1 MPNIPNAAPMTLL
14 LGIQDNSAAV
24 PSVSR
29 QEIPTHLPKIYLYT
43 RKGPLGA
50 QLVSPAGAVNMFGAD
65 TFDENKKYATHQTV
79 LSNVLSAAA
88 NVQMIERVIPPDAG
102 PKANFTLWL
111 DVLQTNIPVYQR
123 NTDGSYV
130 LDSITN
136 LPKPAVPAA
145 TVQGYKVKW
154 VITSITSG
162 SALTADGDIFGKE
175 LSKPGDQTDGTNTS
189 IRYPILQ
196 YWASSPGAYANDA
209 GFRIWAPTVN
219 SSDAVNQKLLY
230 SLKAYPFRMAAIS
243 RINSNAT
250 PTVKSTLS
258 GDTSLEFVLEPGQIN
273 PFTQAPCTLSNVFAN
288 AWQKLVNP
296 GYDPIY
302 ADLGGM
308 HVYQSNIETLLAQFY
323 SAEIAYITANTAAS
337 AGLDFTDNASDSKW
351 MFNFLS
357 GTSTNGINYNTY
369 VVNTDDANSVA
380 LTESTNL
387 FAAGGSDG
395 TLSNANFNTLVA
407 TALADYTDPNSVLQ
421 DTAINVESIFYDTGF
436 SLETKR
442 ALAGVISQRKD
453 TFVVLSTYDVD
464 GPEMGEA
471 DEAAL
476 GAALRTQLQLTPES
490 VYFGTPVTR
499 GLVMA
504 RYGTLIG
511 HQYARKL
518 PLTIELAYKAARF
531 MGASN
536 GTWNPTY
543 LFDTAPQNEVTMFTD
558 LNVKSVPA
566 SQRNSDWAN
575 GLNYPQPFTRDTY
588 FFPALKTAFSD
599 DTSVLTSFFT
609 AMVCVELQKVGIQ
622 AWRNFS
628 GVVSLTEAQLI
639 EKVNKFVSDNT
650 TGRFAGL
657 VKIIPNCTITAS
669 DAQRGYSWTLPIEVY
684 ANNMKSVM
692 TLSVQAYRMSALSTK

>member
-29 QEIPTHLPKIYLYT
+29 QEVPTHLAKIYLFAK
-43 RKGPLGA
+43 KGPVGA
-50 QLVSPAGAVNMFGAD
+50 QLVSPAGAVNMFGSD
-65 TFDENKKYATHQTV
+65 TFDERKKFATHQTV
-79 LSNVLSAAA
+79 LSNVLSAAGSI
-88 NVQMIERVIPPDAG
+88 QMIERVIPPDAG

-111 DVLQTNIPVYQR
+111 DVLHTNIPVYQR
-123 NTDGSYV
+123 NTDGSYI
-130 LDSITN
+130 LDNITN
-136 LPKPAVPAA
+136 LPKPVVPAS
-145 TVQGYKVKW
+145 TVSGYKVKW
-154 VITSITSG
+154 VITSNTAG
-162 SALTADGDIFGKE
+162 SALSADGDLFGKE
-175 LSKPGDQTDGTNTS
+175 LSKPGDQTDGVATS
-189 IRYPILQ
+189 TRYPIFQ
-196 YWASSPGAYANDA
+196 FWASSPGSYANDA
-209 GFRIWAPTVN
+209 GFRLWAPTVT
-219 SSDAVNQKLLY
+219 SSDAVNQKLMY
-230 SLKAYPFRMAAIS
+230 SLKAYPYRLAAINRLTS
-243 RINSNAT
+243 NST

-273 PFTQAPCTLSNVFAN
+273 PFTDSQCSLADVFAS

-296 GYDPIY
+296 GYDPVY
-302 ADLGGM
+302 ADLGGF
-308 HVYQSNIETLLAQFY
+308 HVYQSYLDTVLGQFY

-337 AGLDFTDNASDSKW
+337 AGLDFSDNDSASKW
-351 MFNFLS
+351 MFNLLT
-357 GTSTNGINYNTY
+357 GTSTSGVNYNTFI
-369 VVNTDDANSVA
+369 VNNDDPNSIA

-395 TLSNANFNTLVA
+395 TLSNANFNSLVA
-407 TALADYTDPNSVLQ
+407 TAVSGYTDPNSVLQ

-453 TFVVLSTYDVD
+453 TFVVLSTYDVA
-464 GPEMGEA
+464 GQEMGEA

-490 VYFGTPVTR
+490 VYFGTPVVR

-504 RYGTLIG
+504 RYGKLIG
-511 HQYARKL
+511 HQYNGKL

-531 MGASN
+531 MGAAN
-536 GTWNPTY
+536 GTWNPVY

-566 SQRNSDWAN
+566 SQRNADWAN
-575 GLNYPQPFTRDTY
+575 GLNYPQPFSRDTF

-639 EKVNKFVSDNT
+639 DKVNKFVNENT
-650 TGRFAGL
+650 AGRFAGL
-657 VKIIPNCTITAS
+657 VRVIPNCTITSS

-692 TLSVQAYRMSALSTK
+692 TLSVQAYRMSALKTN